1 MRSMP
6 RALFVLVFALLPL
19 CLAQAQ
25 EFSSLEE
32 RMSGSEFRAAGL
44 EKLSPEELETLNRW
58 LRAHMGTRQVTGT
71 ASAPGAAPE
80 PVDTR
85 GLRQTSGPDED
96 IVTSIPGTFRGWGGA
111 GQRIRFANG
120 QVWETVDSTSRLTI
134 NVENPNVRI
143 RSGMFGAWYLSV
155 DGYNA
160 RVRVR
165 RVE

>member
-6 RALFVLVFALLPL
+6 RALFALLFLMLPL
-19 CLAQAQ
+19 GLAHAQ

-44 EKLSPEELETLNRW
+44 EKLSAEELEALNQW
-58 LRAHMGTRQVTGT
+58 LRSQMGVRGGAGSV
-71 ASAPGAAPE
+71 AAAGAAPE

-85 GLRQTSGPDED
+85 GLRQSSGPDED
-96 IVTSIPGTFRGWGGA
+96 IITSIPGTFRGWSGR

-143 RSGMFGAWYLSV
+143 RSGMLGAWYLSV
-155 DGYNA
+155 DGYNT

-165 RVE
+165 RIE

>member
-1 MRSMP
+1 MRSIP
-6 RALFVLVFALLPL
+6 RALLAFFFLLLPL
-19 CLAQAQ
+19 GLAHAQ

-44 EKLSPEELETLNRW
+44 EKLSAEELEALNRW
-58 LRAHMGTRQVTGT
+58 LRTQMGAH
-71 ASAPGAAPE
+71 GAAGVAAAAPVE

-85 GLRQTSGPDED
+85 GLRQGTGFDED
-96 IVTSIPGTFRGWGGA
+96 IITSIPGNFRGWSGR

-134 NVENPNVRI
+134 NVEDPAVRI
-143 RSGMFGAWYLSV
+143 HSGMLGAWYLSV
-155 DGYNA
+155 DGYNT

-165 RVE
+165 RIQ